1 MQNLDGLPVIP
12 DKIKFVFGDE
22 VNHVPTPFSLE
33 NVKDWLKIVDTQ
45 PTDERDDLAVLL
57 METIWQT
64 VDAWVKVGATNDLRD
79 TNFETF
85 TLVLIAGYKDKSRH
99 DLVTRLN
106 KAIEKKA

>member
-12 DKIKFVFGDE
+12 DEIRFVFGE
-22 VNHVPTPFSLE
+22 KVNHVPTPFNLK

-45 PTDERDDLAVLL
+45 AADERDDLTVLL
-57 METIWQT
+57 METIWLT
-64 VDAWVKVGATNDLRD
+64 VDAWVQVGAYSDLRD

-85 TLVLIAGYKDKSRH
+85 TLGLIDGYDTKSRP
-99 DLVTRLN
+99 DLVDRLN